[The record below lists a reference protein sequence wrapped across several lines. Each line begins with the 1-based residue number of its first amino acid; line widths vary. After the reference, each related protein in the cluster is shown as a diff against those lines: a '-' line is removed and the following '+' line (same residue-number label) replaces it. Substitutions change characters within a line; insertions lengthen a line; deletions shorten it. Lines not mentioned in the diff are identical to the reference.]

1 MKQIG
6 KEVCFLRTGVKN
18 PRNGESSFLRLRDGR
33 IMCIYTKY
41 YGDDWTDHAIA
52 RLEAVYSADEGET
65 WSESSILIEK
75 DENALNLMAASLI
88 RLADGDLGV
97 LYLRKS
103 MKDKKLL
110 CMPYFVRSS
119 DEGKTFSEPIC
130 CIEKEGYYC
139 INNDRL
145 IRLKNGRLIFPV
157 AYHGESG
164 RRLKAGSLTVCYSDD
179 DGRSF
184 HQIDGFVH
192 SPYND
197 DTQLQ
202 EPGLYELSDGRV
214 WMFCRTAYGHQY
226 QCFSTDG
233 GMSFGEVMPAFRFTS
248 PDSPMQV
255 RDVHDRTVAIF
266 NPIGYH
272 CLREDVED
280 WKSPKRTPFVLAVS
294 DDGGLSFVD
303 MTRLFRDGGYLPFS
317 KKCLLL
323 EGDPENSYCY
333 PAIIETKDGFLV
345 AYYHSDNTP
354 ICLNATKILK
364 VTMDELDCVNEKQ

>member
-6 KEVCFLRTGVKN
+6 KEVCFLKTGVKN

-33 IMCIYTKY
+33 IMFIYTKY

-52 RLEAVYSADEGET
+52 RLEAIYSDDEGET

-75 DENALNLMAASLI
+75 DDEALNLMSASLI
-88 RLADGDLGV
+88 RLANGDIGV

-119 DEGKTFSEPIC
+119 DEGKTFSDPIC
-130 CIEKEGYYC
+130 CIEKDGYYC
-139 INNDRL
+139 VNNDRL
-145 IRLKNGRLIFPV
+145 VRLKNGRILFPA

-164 RRLKAGSLTVCYSDD
+164 RRPEPGKLTVCYSDD
-179 DGRSF
+179 DGMSF
-184 HQIDGFVH
+184 HQISDFVC
-192 SPYND
+192 SPYHD
-197 DTQLQ
+197 HTQLQ

-233 GMSFGEVMPAFRFTS
+233 GMSFGEVTPAFRFTS

-255 RDVHDRTVAIF
+255 RNVHGRTVAVF

-272 CLREDVED
+272 CLREDIED

-303 MTRLFRDGGYLPFS
+303 MSKSFRDGGHLPFS
-317 KKCLLL
+317 RKCFLL
-323 EGDPENSYCY
+323 ESDPENSYCY
-333 PAIIETKDGFLV
+333 PAIIETKGGFLV

-364 VTMDELDCVNEKQ
+364 VNMDELD

>member
-6 KEVCFLRTGVKN
+6 KEVCFLKTGVKN

-33 IMCIYTKY
+33 IMFIYTKY

-52 RLEAVYSADEGET
+52 RLEAIYSADEGET

-75 DENALNLMAASLI
+75 DDEALNLMSASLI
-88 RLADGDLGV
+88 RLANGDIGV

-119 DEGKTFSEPIC
+119 DEGKTFSDPIC
-130 CIEKEGYYC
+130 CIEKDGYYC
-139 INNDRL
+139 VNNDRL
-145 IRLKNGRLIFPV
+145 VRLKNGRILFPA

-214 WMFCRTAYGHQY
+214 WMFCRTAYGH
-226 QCFSTDG
+226 
-233 GMSFGEVMPAFRFTS
+233 
-248 PDSPMQV
+248 
-255 RDVHDRTVAIF
+255 
-266 NPIGYH
+266 
-272 CLREDVED
+272 
-280 WKSPKRTPFVLAVS
+280 
-294 DDGGLSFVD
+294 
-303 MTRLFRDGGYLPFS
+303 
-317 KKCLLL
+317 
-323 EGDPENSYCY
+323 
-333 PAIIETKDGFLV
+333 
-345 AYYHSDNTP
+345 
-354 ICLNATKILK
+354 
-364 VTMDELDCVNEKQ
+364 